1 MAKMSVDDKL
11 GLDLFHTDEHNPHI
25 TVNEDYDD
33 MEEIRKV
40 LLARGMPGVRHLPR
54 ALHRQGRQEL
64 GSPHGRRRCSVPSG
78 LMLLQKHHR
87 SAVNN

>member
-1 MAKMSVDDKL
+1 MSVDDKL

-40 LLARGMPGVRHLPR
+40 LLA
-54 ALHRQGRQEL
+54 
-64 GSPHGRRRCSVPSG
+64 SPHGRRRCSVPSG
-78 LMLLQKHHR
+78 LMPLQNTRKYSR
-87 SAVNN
+87 VNN